1 MALMRAVVIVAIVLL
16 CANSASAQRVKG
28 VTDLAGAPVDLF
40 AKAISSHG
48 PPERLTTTILI
59 FTTTDCP
66 ISNRYAPEIKRLA
79 SEYRVPV
86 ITNFFLVFPV
96 PSDAKEPAR
105 VRKHL
110 ADFDYG
116 VTAILD
122 TRQSLVKL
130 TGVTVTPEVA
140 VIDPKGHVVYR
151 GRIDD
156 RYIELGKD
164 RITPTTH
171 DLEDVLKQA
180 VVGNPIKPR
189 STVAVGCFLSDLLK

>member
-1 MALMRAVVIVAIVLL
+1 MRAVVIGTFVLL
-16 CANSASAQRVKG
+16 CASSASAQRVKG
-28 VTDLAGAPVDLF
+28 VTDLVGAPVDLF

-79 SEYRVPV
+79 SEYTAPV
-86 ITNFFLVFPV
+86 IIDFFLVFPV
-96 PSDAKEPAR
+96 PSDFKDPAR

-122 TRQSLVKL
+122 TKQSLVKL
-130 TGVTVTPEVA
+130 AGVTVTPEVA
-140 VIDPKGHVVYR
+140 VIDPKGRVVYR

-164 RITPTTH
+164 RVTPTTH
-171 DLEDVLKQA
+171 DLEDVLKLA
-180 VVGNPIKPR
+180 VTGNPITPR
-189 STVAVGCFLSDLLK
+189 RTRAVGCFLSDLVK